1 MRKKQSQTILIVL
14 QNLGGKSVKNWTVIS
29 RTAKT
34 MTIREPYEGEK
45 KVKINMSQNGEYAKV
60 SEGFSF
66 LRA

>member
-1 MRKKQSQTILIVL
+1 MFEV
-14 QNLGGKSVKNWTVIS
+14 GKTYSARCFGDHDLVENWTVIS

-34 MTIREPYEGEK
+34 MIIREPYEGEK
-45 KVKINMSQNGEYAKV
+45 KVKIKMSQDGEYAKV